1 MSKRAGTLLGAA
13 GAILIL
19 LVIVLLWSLGAPPE
33 REVRRERRTRTRP
46 AAAGAPLAA
55 PPRNAASA
63 RSTTPPGFSTPS
75 RAPMPVPE
83 AAPDAGPGA
92 AAADRATGAPPP
104 VSAPGTHMAPA
115 VIPAEIVNET
125 DPARKAQLMRM
136 HELAVSRSRA
146 SRLRRRARLLRVTLA
161 TAKEQGSWNADKLQ
175 KVEQD
180 LTELGSAIKLAE
192 KNAKLAAQRAGIE
205 E

>member
-19 LVIVLLWSLGAPPE
+19 LVIVLLWSLGGPPE
-33 REVRRERRTRTRP
+33 REARRERRERTRP
-46 AAAGAPLAA
+46 AAAAGTTLAA
-55 PPRNAASA
+55 PPRNTASA
-63 RSTTPPGFSTPS
+63 RATPPGFSTPS
-75 RAPMPVPE
+75 PAPMPVPE
-83 AAPDAGPGA
+83 AAPDAGPAA
-92 AAADRATGAPPP
+92 AAADKTAGALTP

-146 SRLRRRARLLRVTLA
+146 SRLRRRARMLRATLA
-161 TAKEQGSWNADKLQ
+161 TAKEQGSWNADKRH

-192 KNAKLAAQRAGIE
+192 KNAKLAAQRAGIKE
-205 E
+205 